1 MDDVDVTER
10 NDAQKKQKAEKW
22 KSCPAE
28 EYAAVASALLHFSSK
43 TVNSNTRL
51 AGVRLAEEKAW
62 DAPMFPR
69 VRSCPEGCAFRWIT
83 GKAGQKPLVFT
94 SRYAWC

>member
-62 DAPMFPR
+62 DAPYVSARTLMSR
-69 VRSCPEGCAFRWIT
+69 GVRLSLDYGEGGAKTAAR
-83 GKAGQKPLVFT
+83 
-94 SRYAWC
+94 